1 MEITI
6 TIKLTDD
13 ELNNLFKED
22 EKKVE
27 KKENDVK
34 REYSSRISVQ
44 DVVDM
49 VRYRGNVTYSD
60 AVDTI
65 MNSTMFSS
73 DKGKAVKEL
82 QKNKDSDYYRA
93 VIRVVKSS
101 MYSSDKI
108 KTIAE
113 LKEEEESD

>member
-13 ELNNLFKED
+13 ELNNLFKKD
-22 EKKVE
+22 EKEVE
-27 KKENDVK
+27 KKEN
-34 REYSSRISVQ
+34 
-44 DVVDM
+44 M

>member
-1 MEITI
+1 MKITTD
-6 TIKLTDD
+6 TIRKAGKIAGAVVLYGVTIIA
-13 ELNNLFKED
+13 
-22 EKKVE
+22 
-27 KKENDVK
+27 
-34 REYSSRISVQ
+34 SRISVQ